1 MTYKSLDERIN
12 SVAGK
17 VVYLG
22 DQLGRGSGPIKNKL
36 IPYTVFTS
44 LVTTDIGISYKNWAY
59 YSYLDPAFE
68 VNADPD
74 SGFVSI
80 RYYPEENSVSSNF
93 PCLE

>member
-36 IPYTVFTS
+36 IPYIQFLS
-44 LVTTDIGISYKNWAY
+44 LRD
-59 YSYLDPAFE
+59 FM
-68 VNADPD
+68 
-74 SGFVSI
+74 
-80 RYYPEENSVSSNF
+80 
-93 PCLE
+93 